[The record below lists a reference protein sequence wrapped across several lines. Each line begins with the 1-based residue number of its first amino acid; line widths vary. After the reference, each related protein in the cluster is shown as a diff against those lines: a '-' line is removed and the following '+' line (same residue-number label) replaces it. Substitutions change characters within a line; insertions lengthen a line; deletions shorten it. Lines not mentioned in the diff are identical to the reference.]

1 MSRFE
6 ILRDAGWRLLHS
18 KRLWLIQVIGN
29 ALLFA
34 IFAGWLL
41 LPVASDLHLLL
52 NGAIVIV
59 LVAAALVLH
68 GGTLNFYSEQN
79 RGEKFLALGA
89 FRRAVR
95 NLLAIAASAFLLFAF
110 WALLDSTESWQI
122 AFPFYL
128 RSLLPEFIRMHV
140 GVWGLQIF
148 VEGIVFTVRWIG
160 IPGLLLPLLLESS
173 NVGFRAFG
181 KPGRAALRNSA
192 SRPSYWLV
200 LLLAAF
206 VGCLAPLGLL
216 DWTPEFK
223 NPTVHIELIS
233 LIARL
238 GVSYVLMIAS
248 WLVVCSIV
256 GRFGSPATVAG
267 SDAARNSAA

>member
-1 MSRFE
+1 MSRFD
-6 ILRDAGWRLLHS
+6 ILRDAGSSLLHG
-18 KRLWLIQVIGN
+18 KRLWLIQFVGN
-29 ALLFA
+29 PLLLA
-34 IFAGWLL
+34 IFVGWLL
-41 LPVASDLHLLL
+41 LPVASDVHLLL

-59 LVAAALVLH
+59 LAAAALVLH
-68 GGTLNFYSEQN
+68 GGTLNFYSGEN
-79 RGEKFLALGA
+79 RSEEPLLLSA

-95 NLLAIAASAFLLFAF
+95 NLLAIAACALLLFAL
-110 WALLDSTESWQI
+110 WALLDATEPWQI

-181 KPGRAALRNSA
+181 KPGRAALKNSA
-192 SRPSYWLV
+192 TRPSYWLV
-200 LLLAAF
+200 LLFAAF
-206 VGCLAPLGLL
+206 VGCFAPLALL

-223 NPTVHIELIS
+223 NPTMRVELIS

-238 GVSYVLMIAS
+238 GVSYILMVSS
-248 WLVVCSIV
+248 WLAVCSIV
-256 GRFGSPATVAG
+256 GRFGRPATVAG